1 MFGKPPIKKQEIDVL
16 VLMPYYYLQLFLTLV
31 YTLGKQFLGMM
42 IMDW

>member
-16 VLMPYYYLQLFLTLV
+16 VLMPYYYLQFLTLV
-31 YTLGKQFLGMM
+31 YTLGKQILGMM